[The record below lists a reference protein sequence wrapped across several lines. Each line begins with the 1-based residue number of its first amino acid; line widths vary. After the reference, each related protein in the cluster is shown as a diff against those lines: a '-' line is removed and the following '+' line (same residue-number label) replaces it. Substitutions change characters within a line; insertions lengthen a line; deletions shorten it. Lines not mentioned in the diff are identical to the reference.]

1 MSVPFGWPDGAQAAA
16 AITVNLDGESVDR
29 ATMPMP
35 LWGRYSHGRYG
46 AQLGVR
52 NLLELFA
59 RYAVRATFFIGGWD
73 AERNPALMREIAAG
87 GHEVAGHGY
96 LHEDFSA
103 LAPDVQDAVLA
114 RSEDTFV
121 ATFGHKPVG
130 FRAPERLMSADTR
143 RLLAAR
149 GYRYDSGYSDDD
161 MPYLVAG
168 EDGRH
173 ALVELPA
180 QEVWSDKAY
189 YEKHRTPAVVQ
200 TAFVDEFEACYAAGA
215 LFTLS
220 IHPRGDYGSGRG
232 LRVRALEP
240 VLQAMLEQPRL
251 WLATCGEIA
260 DWALTHATN
269 QSATSAN

>member
-1 MSVPFGWPDGAQAAA
+1 MSATHSWPAGVQAAA
-16 AITVNLDGESVDR
+16 AITVSFDGESVDR

-46 AQLGVR
+46 AQLGAH
-52 NLLELFA
+52 NLLALFA
-59 RYAVRATFFIGGWD
+59 RYNVRATFFIGGWD
-73 AERNPALMREIAAG
+73 VERYPALMQDIAAA

-103 LAPDVQDAVLA
+103 LTPDEQDAVLA

-143 RLLAAR
+143 QLLAAR

-161 MPYLVAG
+161 LPYLVARA
-168 EDGRH
+168 DGRH
-173 ALVELPA
+173 TLVELPV

-189 YEKHRTPAVVQ
+189 YEKHRTPAVTQ
-200 TAFVDEFEACYAAGA
+200 AAFVDEFEACYAAGA
-215 LFTLS
+215 LFTLTV
-220 IHPRGDYGSGRG
+220 HPRGDYGSGRG

-240 VLQAMLEQPRL
+240 VLQAMREQPRL
-251 WLATCGEIA
+251 WLATCGKIA
-260 DWALTHATN
+260 DWTLAQARTD
-269 QSATSAN
+269 SAPLK